1 MLPSKCNQTIPTII
15 NVIRRLPLHCTNSA
29 AHRKHEES
37 RVTFYI
43 SLQDSRLICETTAK
57 KIRRQIFT
65 FSPPLMPCGHLF
77 ISVFI
82 LCLNWSEWYIC
93 FCVGSNS
100 CHYISIKAGQSNLE
114 LICEKTFNFGTE
126 KPAFE
131 GRSGSQAVSLREE
144 TDPGEP
150 THAAHVSSVAVACFK
165 HRCCLSVLGRLPGEH
180 FADNLGDPQR
190 GGRERDNNQSERDPQ
205 LVLHGL
211 RQLSYPV
218 QKAKRVTRVGPP
230 QPGQERT
237 S

>member
-1 MLPSKCNQTIPTII
+1 
-15 NVIRRLPLHCTNSA
+15 
-29 AHRKHEES
+29 
-37 RVTFYI
+37 
-43 SLQDSRLICETTAK
+43 
-57 KIRRQIFT
+57 
-65 FSPPLMPCGHLF
+65 MPCGHLF

-82 LCLNWSEWYIC
+82 LCLNWSKWYIC

-100 CHYISIKAGQSNLE
+100 CHYISIKADQSNLE

-150 THAAHVSSVAVACFK
+150 TRAAHVSSVAVACFK

-211 RQLSYPV
+211 RQLSNPV